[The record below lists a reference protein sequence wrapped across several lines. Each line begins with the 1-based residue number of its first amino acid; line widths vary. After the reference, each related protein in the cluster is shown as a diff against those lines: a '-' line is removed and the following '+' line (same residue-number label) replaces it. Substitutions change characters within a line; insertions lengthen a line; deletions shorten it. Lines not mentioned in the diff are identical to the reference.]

1 MVKNL
6 LFAFAAFLIISGLT
20 HDHHH
25 HHDHDLNH
33 NHESNHENKVVDAH

>member
-25 HHDHDLNH
+25 HDHDLNH